1 MSIFHGGT
9 DLSRRFSEGAADSY
23 RREHWRLRYRVP
35 NGTCRSVGTGYP
47 ALKRWAIFTSCLAF
61 KSVSWGI
68 SAVSVVRV
76 IQNFCYSHIVTDQH
90 HHIDKPEPRWQA
102 LLAFL
107 AVGAIYLA
115 LPRNLVFGPIW
126 LLPTLIVVL
135 LIPTVVSHRIGKR
148 SLNRALGLIINGIT
162 TIALIGSVVLL
173 VRALPS
179 HRESPLALLRSG
191 GLLWLTNVIVFA
203 LWYWRL
209 DGGGPT
215 LRHERKEFGSTS
227 FLFPQMQIPHDERAQ
242 FACAHWRPRFVD
254 YFFVSFTQSSTFGP
268 TDAPLLAR
276 WAKIFAMIQI
286 SISLSIVILLISRA
300 VGVL

>member
-1 MSIFHGGT
+1 MT
-9 DLSRRFSEGAADSY
+9 
-23 RREHWRLRYRVP
+23 
-35 NGTCRSVGTGYP
+35 N
-47 ALKRWAIFTSCLAF
+47 
-61 KSVSWGI
+61 
-68 SAVSVVRV
+68 
-76 IQNFCYSHIVTDQH
+76 QH
-90 HHIDKPEPRWQA
+90 AHIDKPEPRWQA

-115 LPRNLVFGPIW
+115 LPRSLIFGPTW
-126 LLPTLIVVL
+126 LLPTLIVAL
-135 LIPTVVSHRIGKR
+135 LVPTVVSHRTGKR
-148 SLNRALGLIINGIT
+148 SLNRALGILINGLT
-162 TIALIGSVVLL
+162 TLALIGSVILL

-179 HRESPLALLRSG
+179 HKETALALLRSG

-215 LRHERKEFGSTS
+215 VRHEEKKFGSTS
-227 FLFPQMQIPHDERAQ
+227 FLFPQMQVPHDERSQ

-254 YFFVSFTQSSTFGP
+254 YLFVAFTQSSTFGP

-276 WAKIFAMIQI
+276 WAKVLAMVQVI
-286 SISLSIVILLISRA
+286 ISLSIIVLLISRA

>member
-1 MSIFHGGT
+1 V
-9 DLSRRFSEGAADSY
+9 D
-23 RREHWRLRYRVP
+23 
-35 NGTCRSVGTGYP
+35 
-47 ALKRWAIFTSCLAF
+47 
-61 KSVSWGI
+61 
-68 SAVSVVRV
+68 
-76 IQNFCYSHIVTDQH
+76 DQH
-90 HHIDKPEPRWQA
+90 DHIDKPEPRWQA

-115 LPRNLVFGPIW
+115 MPRDLIVGPTW

-135 LIPTVVSHRIGKR
+135 LIPTVVAHKAGKR
-148 SLNRALGLIINGIT
+148 SLNRALGIFINGLT
-162 TIALIGSVVLL
+162 TVALIGSVILL

-179 HRESPLALLRSG
+179 HRETPLKLLLSG

-215 LRHERKEFGSTS
+215 VRQQEKKFGSTS
-227 FLFPQMQIPHDERAQ
+227 FLFPQMQVPRDERGQ
-242 FACAHWRPRFVD
+242 FACERWRPRFLD
-254 YFFVSFTQSSTFGP
+254 YLFVALTQSSTFGP

-276 WAKIFAMIQI
+276 WAKVLAMIQI
-286 SISLSIVILLISRA
+286 SISLGIVILLISRA